1 MYSKKNFM
9 MHVLTKITVTFTNGD
24 KHTGY
29 CFGALPEP
37 TDEVAGIESIQ
48 HKHIKL
54 GFYCE
59 AKKLLPQ
66 NFGDYECD
74 LWDIM
79 DQKIKKSNC
88 LKKHRSALFNAIA
101 GYSHCDGH
109 IDWESVDSKGELVPA
124 FASKHKEIL
133 NKLYVLKIHKSRTN
147 LQKLWD
153 ESCELSDQ

>member
-1 MYSKKNFM
+1 M

-24 KHTGY
+24 KDTGY

-54 GFYCE
+54 GFHCE

-79 DQKIKKSNC
+79 DKKIKKSNC

-101 GYSHCDGH
+101 GYSNCDGH
-109 IDWESVDSKGELVPA
+109 IYWQSADSKYVWVP
-124 FASKHKEIL
+124 SNHLEIL